1 GGEVSLISAA
11 LLFCTSFEEVSTVIP
26 GAVSVAQLKGNIR
39 AMRETLDPALRD
51 ALMQFFEQEVR
62 ALRLPW

>member
-1 GGEVSLISAA
+1 VSLISAA
-11 LLFCTSFEEVSTVIP
+11 LLFCTSFDEVSTVIP